1 MTIEHYGRVP
11 GSNPPHETAAITI
24 EANQFLHLNDCV
36 GSQSRVEV
44 DHGCQLKRIGENVSE
59 KLDCTHPAFSRW
71 SSISEASGL
80 APTQCQTLI

>member
-1 MTIEHYGRVP
+1 MNIEHYGSVP
-11 GSNPPHETAAITI
+11 GLNTPHEIVTTTL

-59 KLDCTHPAFSRW
+59 KLDYTHPACSRW

-80 APTQCQTLI
+80 APNAKL